1 MRSRLGGAAILD
13 GPLVFLSAS
22 LSFRHEELGM
32 DLHKGWKV
40 GPPYPQFELSMP
52 SEISAISP
60 FVDDFMERMKEYTCF
75 HGDASD
81 IEVALR
87 EAIANAVL
95 HGNKEDPSKQ
105 VHLSFRCEPTGELF
119 FVVRDEGPGFD
130 PDKVPDPL
138 APENLDAEHGRGI
151 LMMRSYMDH
160 VHYDCGGT
168 ECHMHK
174 KPPSAK
180 PAR

>member
-1 MRSRLGGAAILD
+1 MAFRFIVSFAQLSPRGMR
-13 GPLVFLSAS
+13 
-22 LSFRHEELGM
+22 EM

-60 FVDDFMERMKEYTCF
+60 FVDDFIERMKEYTCF
-75 HGDASD
+75 NGDASD

-95 HGNKEDPSKQ
+95 HGNREDPHKR

-130 PDKVPDPL
+130 PEKVPDPL

-151 LMMRSYMDH
+151 LMMKSYMDH
-160 VHYDCGGT
+160 VHYDRGGT
-168 ECHMHK
+168 EVHMHK